1 MQVTETIGTLES
13 DNERLKEA
21 LKYAQCMADTA
32 IDQMSKMAA
41 ALSLMLADTGII
53 ATITKRMEET
63 ERALAGE
70 KGGTECTR

>member
-1 MQVTETIGTLES
+1 MQVKETIGTLEN

-32 IDQMSKMAA
+32 IDQMGKMAA

-53 ATITKRMEET
+53 ATITKRMEDT

-70 KGGTECTR
+70 KGGQECTR